1 MFTHRK
7 NNRLKFT
14 LQPKKEK
21 VHSNITKNI
30 KIKRRIQMKINCK
43 AEIVKIDKLKEDIY
57 KFSVQAD
64 EIVKQAKPRA
74 FY

>member
-1 MFTHRK
+1 
-7 NNRLKFT
+7 
-14 LQPKKEK
+14 
-21 VHSNITKNI
+21 
-30 KIKRRIQMKINCK
+30 MKINCK